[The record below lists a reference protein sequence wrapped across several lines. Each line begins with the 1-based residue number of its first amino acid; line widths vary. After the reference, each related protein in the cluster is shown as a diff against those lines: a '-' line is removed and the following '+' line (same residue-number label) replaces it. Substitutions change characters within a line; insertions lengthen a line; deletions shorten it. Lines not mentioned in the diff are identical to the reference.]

1 MKYIKLLSLLVAV
14 LFLGACSDDDVKKNS
29 AADVTVSMGT
39 ATISPRE
46 SAGIVTLPIKVEGP
60 TNGMVSLT
68 VETREVGSNPAVD
81 GTNYYVTTKK
91 INITGSEGYV
101 ELEMVDDDEINDPRS
116 FEVTIVKVEHA
127 KLNEAAKTTS
137 VVIRDNDHEPYDR
150 LQGTWTLTYK
160 NYDGA
165 VQRQKV
171 TITGADSPSEY
182 IYNKLLYLEGML
194 LDKSKAHLSFN
205 FDTANNTCYV
215 SFTNFMKYNWVTGFK
230 LPSFSDPIDIKLCRL
245 EGDYVSQSPVEGV
258 VQADFKTIKFE
269 EGATIA
275 AVFTDP
281 KDSKNLYPFETMSDI
296 VLTKE

>member
-171 TITGADSPSEY
+171 TITGADDPSEY

-230 LPSFSDPIDIKLCRL
+230 HPSFSDPIDIKLGRL
-245 EGDYVSQSPVEGV
+245 EGNSISQSPVEGV

-275 AVFTDP
+275 AIFTNP
-281 KDSKNLYPFETMSDI
+281 KDGTLNLIETMSDI

>member
-46 SAGIVTLPIKVEGP
+46 SAGIVSLPIKVEGP
-60 TNGMVSLT
+60 TNGMVTLT
-68 VETREVGSNPAVD
+68 VETREVGSNPAVEN
-81 GTNYYVTTKK
+81 TNYYVTTKK

-171 TITGADSPSEY
+171 TITGADDPSEY

-230 LPSFSDPIDIKLCRL
+230 HPSFSDPIDIKLGRF
-245 EGDYVSQSPVEGV
+245 EGQQISQSPIEGV

-275 AVFTDP
+275 AIFTNP
-281 KDSKNLYPFETMSDI
+281 KDGKLNLIETMSDI

>member
-39 ATISPRE
+39 ASISPKE
-46 SAGIVTLPIKVEGP
+46 SAGVVSLPIKVEGP

-68 VETREVGSNPAVD
+68 VETREVGSNPAVEN
-81 GTNYYVTTKK
+81 THYYVTTKK

-101 ELEMVDDDEINDPRS
+101 ELDMVDDDVINDPRT

-150 LQGTWTLTYK
+150 LQGNWRLTYK
-160 NYDGA
+160 DYNGT
-165 VQRQKV
+165 VQRQRV
-171 TITGADSPSEY
+171 TITGADDPSEY
-182 IYNKLLYLEGML
+182 IYNKLLYIEGML
-194 LDKSKAHLSFN
+194 LEKSKAQLSFN

-215 SFTNFMKYNWVTGFK
+215 SFTNFMKYNWVTGFEH
-230 LPSFSDPIDIKLCRL
+230 PDFSKPIDIKLGRL
-245 EGDYVSQSPVEGV
+245 EGNQISQSPVEGV
-258 VQADFKTIKFE
+258 VQEDFKTIKFE
-269 EGATIA
+269 EGVTIGA
-275 AVFTDP
+275 LFTDP
-281 KDSKNLYPFETMSDI
+281 DDGLLRLIGAMSDI

>member
-171 TITGADSPSEY
+171 TITGADDPSEY
-182 IYNKLLYLEGML
+182 IYNKLLYVEGML
-194 LDKSKAHLSFN
+194 LEKSKAHLSFN

-230 LPSFSDPIDIKLCRL
+230 HPSFSDPIDIKLGRL
-245 EGDYVSQSPVEGV
+245 EGNSISQSPVEGV

-275 AVFTDP
+275 AIFTNP
-281 KDSKNLYPFETMSDI
+281 KDGTLNLIETMSDI

>member
-39 ATISPRE
+39 ASISPKE
-46 SAGIVTLPIKVEGP
+46 SAGVVSLPIKVEGP
-60 TNGMVSLT
+60 TNGMVSLI
-68 VETREVGSNPAVD
+68 VETREVGSNPAVEN
-81 GTNYYVTTKK
+81 THYYVTTKK

-101 ELEMVDDDEINDPRS
+101 ELDMVDDDVINDPRT

-150 LQGTWTLTYK
+150 LQGNWRLTYK
-160 NYDGA
+160 DYNGT
-165 VQRQKV
+165 VQRQRV
-171 TITGADSPSEY
+171 TITGADDPSEY
-182 IYNKLLYLEGML
+182 IYNKLLYIEGML
-194 LDKSKAHLSFN
+194 LEKSKAQLSFN

-215 SFTNFMKYNWVTGFK
+215 SFTNFMKYNWVTGFEH
-230 LPSFSDPIDIKLCRL
+230 PDFSKPIDIKLGRL
-245 EGDYVSQSPVEGV
+245 EGNQISQSPVEGV
-258 VQADFKTIKFE
+258 VQEDFKTIKFE
-269 EGATIA
+269 EGVTIGA
-275 AVFTDP
+275 LFTDP
-281 KDSKNLYPFETMSDI
+281 DNGQLRLIEAMSDI

>member
-46 SAGIVTLPIKVEGP
+46 SAGVVSLPIKVEGP
-60 TNGMVSLT
+60 TNGMVTLT
-68 VETREVGSNPAVD
+68 VETREVGSNPAVEN
-81 GTNYYVTTKK
+81 TNYYVTTKK

-101 ELEMVDDDEINDPRS
+101 ELEMVDDDEINDPRT

-150 LQGTWTLTYK
+150 LQGTWTMTYK

-171 TITGADSPSEY
+171 TITGADDPSQY

-194 LDKSKAHLSFN
+194 LEKSKAQLSFN
-205 FDTANNTCYV
+205 FDSANNTCYV
-215 SFTNFMKYNWVTGFK
+215 SFTNFMKYNWITG
-230 LPSFSDPIDIKLCRL
+230 LELQGLSQPVDIKLGRL
-245 EGDYVSQSPVEGV
+245 EGNSISQSPVEGV
-258 VQADFKTIKFE
+258 VQEDFMTIKFE

-275 AVFTDP
+275 CLFTDP
-281 KDSKNLYPFETMSDI
+281 ASGQLRLIETISDI

>member
-46 SAGIVTLPIKVEGP
+46 SAGIVSLPIKVEGP
-60 TNGMVSLT
+60 TNGMVTLT

-101 ELEMVDDDEINDPRS
+101 ELEMVDDDEINDPRT

-171 TITGADSPSEY
+171 TITGADDPSEY
-182 IYNKLLYLEGML
+182 IYNKLLYVEGML

-230 LPSFSDPIDIKLCRL
+230 HPSFSDPIDIKLGRL
-245 EGDYVSQSPVEGV
+245 EGQQISQSPVEGV

-275 AVFTDP
+275 AIFTNP
-281 KDSKNLYPFETMSDI
+281 KDGKLNLIETMSDI

>member
-46 SAGIVTLPIKVEGP
+46 SAGIVSLPIKVEGP
-60 TNGMVSLT
+60 TNGMVTLT
-68 VETREVGSNPAVD
+68 VETREVGSNPAVEN
-81 GTNYYVTTKK
+81 TNYYVTTKK

-101 ELEMVDDDEINDPRS
+101 ELEMIDDDEINDPRS

-171 TITGADSPSEY
+171 TITGADDPSEY

-230 LPSFSDPIDIKLCRL
+230 HPSFSDPIDIKLGRF
-245 EGDYVSQSPVEGV
+245 EGQQISQSPIEGV

-275 AVFTDP
+275 AIFTNP
-281 KDSKNLYPFETMSDI
+281 KDGGLYLIETMSDI

>member
-46 SAGIVTLPIKVEGP
+46 SAGIVSLPIKVEGP
-60 TNGMVSLT
+60 TNGMVTLT
-68 VETREVGSNPAVD
+68 VETREVGSNPAVEN
-81 GTNYYVTTKK
+81 TNYYVTTKK

-150 LQGTWTLTYK
+150 LQGTWTMTYK

-171 TITGADSPSEY
+171 TITGADDPSEY

-230 LPSFSDPIDIKLCRL
+230 HPSFSDPIDIKLGRL
-245 EGDYVSQSPVEGV
+245 EGQQISQSPIEGV

-275 AVFTDP
+275 AIFTNP
-281 KDSKNLYPFETMSDI
+281 KDGRLNLIETMSDI

>member
-46 SAGIVTLPIKVEGP
+46 SAGIVSLPIKVEGP
-60 TNGMVSLT
+60 TNGMVSVT
-68 VETREVGSNPAVD
+68 VETREVGSNPAVEN
-81 GTNYYVTTKK
+81 TNYYVTTKK

-171 TITGADSPSEY
+171 TITGADDPSEY
-182 IYNKLLYLEGML
+182 IYNKLLYVEGML

-230 LPSFSDPIDIKLCRL
+230 HPSFSDPIDIKLGRL
-245 EGDYVSQSPVEGV
+245 EGNSISQSPVEGV

-275 AVFTDP
+275 AIFTNP
-281 KDSKNLYPFETMSDI
+281 KDGKLNLIETMSDI

>member
-46 SAGIVTLPIKVEGP
+46 SAGIVSLPIKVEGP
-60 TNGMVSLT
+60 TNGMVTLT

-171 TITGADSPSEY
+171 TITGADDPSEY
-182 IYNKLLYLEGML
+182 IYNKLLYVEGML

-230 LPSFSDPIDIKLCRL
+230 HPSFSDPIDIKLGRL
-245 EGDYVSQSPVEGV
+245 EGNSISQSPVEGV
-258 VQADFKTIKFE
+258 VQADFMTIKFE

-275 AVFTDP
+275 AIFTNP
-281 KDSKNLYPFETMSDI
+281 KDGKLNLIETMSDI

>member
-46 SAGIVTLPIKVEGP
+46 SAGIVSLPIKVEGP
-60 TNGMVSLT
+60 TNGMVTLT
-68 VETREVGSNPAVD
+68 VETREVGSNPAVEN
-81 GTNYYVTTKK
+81 THYYVTTKK

-101 ELEMVDDDEINDPRS
+101 ELEMVDDDEINDPRT

-127 KLNEAAKTTS
+127 KLNEAAKTTT
-137 VVIRDNDHEPYDR
+137 VEIRDNDHEPYDR
-150 LQGTWTLTYK
+150 LQGTWTMTYK

-171 TITGADSPSEY
+171 TITGADDPSQY

-194 LDKSKAHLSFN
+194 LEKSKAQLSFN

-215 SFTNFMKYNWVTGFK
+215 SFTNFMKYNWITG
-230 LPSFSDPIDIKLCRL
+230 LELQGISQPVDIKLGRL
-245 EGDYVSQSPVEGV
+245 EGNSISESPVEGV
-258 VQADFKTIKFE
+258 VQEDFKTIKFE

-275 AVFTDP
+275 CLFTDP
-281 KDSKNLYPFETMSDI
+281 ASGQLRLIETISDI

>member
-46 SAGIVTLPIKVEGP
+46 SAGVVSLPIKVEGP
-60 TNGMVSLT
+60 TNGMVTLT
-68 VETREVGSNPAVD
+68 VETREVGSNPAVEN
-81 GTNYYVTTKK
+81 TNYYVTTKK

-101 ELEMVDDDEINDPRS
+101 ELEMVDDDEINDPRT

-127 KLNEAAKTTS
+127 KLNEAAKTTT
-137 VVIRDNDHEPYDR
+137 VEIRDNDHELYDR
-150 LQGTWTLTYK
+150 LQGTWTMTYK

-171 TITGADSPSEY
+171 TITGADDPSQY

-194 LDKSKAHLSFN
+194 LEKSKAQLSFN
-205 FDTANNTCYV
+205 FDSANNTCYV
-215 SFTNFMKYNWVTGFK
+215 SFTNFMKYNWITG
-230 LPSFSDPIDIKLCRL
+230 LELQGISQPVDIKLGRL
-245 EGDYVSQSPVEGV
+245 EGNYISESPVEGV
-258 VQADFKTIKFE
+258 VQEDFKTIKFE

-275 AVFTDP
+275 CLFTDP
-281 KDSKNLYPFETMSDI
+281 ASGQLRLIEAISDI

>member
-46 SAGIVTLPIKVEGP
+46 SAGIVSLPIKVEGL
-60 TNGMVSLT
+60 TNGMVTLT
-68 VETREVGSNPAVD
+68 VETREVGSNPAVEN
-81 GTNYYVTTKK
+81 TNYYVTTKK

-150 LQGTWTLTYK
+150 LQGTWTLTYN

-171 TITGADSPSEY
+171 TITGADDPSEY
-182 IYNKLLYLEGML
+182 IYNKLLYVEGML

-230 LPSFSDPIDIKLCRL
+230 HPSFSDPIDIKLGRL
-245 EGDYVSQSPVEGV
+245 EGNSISQSPVEGV

-275 AVFTDP
+275 AIFTNP
-281 KDSKNLYPFETMSDI
+281 KDGKLYLIETMSDI

>member
-46 SAGIVTLPIKVEGP
+46 SAGIVSLPIKVEGP
-60 TNGMVSLT
+60 TNGMVTLT
-68 VETREVGSNPAVD
+68 VETREVGSNPAVEN
-81 GTNYYVTTKK
+81 TNYYVTTKK

-171 TITGADSPSEY
+171 TITGADDPSEY
-182 IYNKLLYLEGML
+182 IYNKLLYVEGML

-230 LPSFSDPIDIKLCRL
+230 HPSFSDPIDIKLGRL
-245 EGDYVSQSPVEGV
+245 EGNFISQSPVEGV

-275 AVFTDP
+275 AIFTNP
-281 KDSKNLYPFETMSDI
+281 KDGQLNLIETMSDI

>member
-46 SAGIVTLPIKVEGP
+46 SAGIVSLPIKVEGP
-60 TNGMVSLT
+60 TNGMVTLT
-68 VETREVGSNPAVD
+68 VETREVGSNPAVEN
-81 GTNYYVTTKK
+81 TNYYVTTKK

-171 TITGADSPSEY
+171 TITGADDPSEY

-230 LPSFSDPIDIKLCRL
+230 HPSFSDPIDIKLGRL
-245 EGDYVSQSPVEGV
+245 EGQQISQSPIEGV

-275 AVFTDP
+275 AIFTNP
-281 KDSKNLYPFETMSDI
+281 KDGRLNLIETMSDI

>member
-46 SAGIVTLPIKVEGP
+46 SAGVVSLPIKVEGP

-68 VETREVGSNPAVD
+68 VETREVGSNPAVEN
-81 GTNYYVTTKK
+81 THYYVTTKK

-101 ELEMVDDDEINDPRS
+101 ELEMVDDDEINDPRT

-127 KLNEAAKTTS
+127 KLNEAAKTTT
-137 VVIRDNDHEPYDR
+137 VEIRDNDHEPYDR
-150 LQGTWTLTYK
+150 LQGTWTMTYK

-165 VQRQKV
+165 VQRQEV
-171 TITGADSPSEY
+171 TITGADDPSQY

-194 LDKSKAHLSFN
+194 LEKSKAQLSFN
-205 FDTANNTCYV
+205 FDSANNTCYV
-215 SFTNFMKYNWVTGFK
+215 SFTNFMKYNWITG
-230 LPSFSDPIDIKLCRL
+230 LELQGLSQPVDIKLGRL
-245 EGDYVSQSPVEGV
+245 EGQSISQSPVEGV
-258 VQADFKTIKFE
+258 VQEGFKTIKFE

-275 AVFTDP
+275 CLFTDP
-281 KDSKNLYPFETMSDI
+281 ASGQLRLIETISDI

>member
-29 AADVTVSMGT
+29 AADVTVSMGE

-46 SAGIVTLPIKVEGP
+46 SAGIVSLPIKVEGP
-60 TNGMVSLT
+60 TNGMVTLT
-68 VETREVGSNPAVD
+68 VETREVGSNPAVEN
-81 GTNYYVTTKK
+81 THYYVTTKK

-137 VVIRDNDHEPYDR
+137 VVIRDNDLEPYDR
-150 LQGTWTLTYK
+150 LQGTCTLTYK

-171 TITGADSPSEY
+171 TITGADDPSEY
-182 IYNKLLYLEGML
+182 IYNKLLYVEGML

-215 SFTNFMKYNWVTGFK
+215 SFTNFMKYNWVSGFEH
-230 LPSFSDPIDIKLCRL
+230 PSFSDPIDIKLGRL
-245 EGDYVSQSPVEGV
+245 EGNYISQSPVEGV

-275 AVFTDP
+275 AIFTNP
-281 KDSKNLYPFETMSDI
+281 KDGNLNLIETMSDI

>member
-39 ATISPRE
+39 ASISPRE
-46 SAGIVTLPIKVEGP
+46 SAGVVSLPIKVEGP
-60 TNGMVSLT
+60 TNGMVSVT
-68 VETREVGSNPAVD
+68 VETREVGSNPAVEN
-81 GTNYYVTTKK
+81 TNYYVTTKK

-101 ELEMVDDDEINDPRS
+101 ELEMVDDDEINDPRT

-127 KLNEAAKTTS
+127 KLNEAAKTTT
-137 VVIRDNDHEPYDR
+137 VEIRDNDHEPYDR
-150 LQGTWTLTYK
+150 LQGTWTMTYK

-171 TITGADSPSEY
+171 TITGADDPSQY

-194 LDKSKAHLSFN
+194 LDKSKAQLSFN
-205 FDTANNTCYV
+205 FDSANNTCYV
-215 SFTNFMKYNWVTGFK
+215 SFTNFMKYNWITG
-230 LPSFSDPIDIKLCRL
+230 LELQGISQPVDIKLGRL
-245 EGDYVSQSPVEGV
+245 EGNSISESPVEGV
-258 VQADFKTIKFE
+258 VQEDFKTIKFE

-275 AVFTDP
+275 CLFTDP
-281 KDSKNLYPFETMSDI
+281 ASGQLMLIEAISDI

>member
-46 SAGIVTLPIKVEGP
+46 SAGVVSLPIKVEGP
-60 TNGMVSLT
+60 TNGMVSVT
-68 VETREVGSNPAVD
+68 VETREVGSNPAVEN
-81 GTNYYVTTKK
+81 TNYYVTTKK

-101 ELEMVDDDEINDPRS
+101 ELEMVDDDEINDPRT

-127 KLNEAAKTTS
+127 KLNEAAKTTT
-137 VVIRDNDHEPYDR
+137 VEIRDNDHEPYDR
-150 LQGTWTLTYK
+150 LQGTWTMTYK

-171 TITGADSPSEY
+171 TITGADDPSQY

-194 LDKSKAHLSFN
+194 LEKSKAQLSFN

-215 SFTNFMKYNWVTGFK
+215 SFTNFMKYNWITG
-230 LPSFSDPIDIKLCRL
+230 LELQGISQPVDIKLGRL
-245 EGDYVSQSPVEGV
+245 EGNSISESPVEGV
-258 VQADFKTIKFE
+258 VQEDFNTIKFE

-275 AVFTDP
+275 CLFTDP
-281 KDSKNLYPFETMSDI
+281 ASGQLMLIETISDI

>member
-46 SAGIVTLPIKVEGP
+46 SAGVVSLPIKVEGP
-60 TNGMVSLT
+60 TNGMVSVT
-68 VETREVGSNPAVD
+68 VETREVGSNPAVEN
-81 GTNYYVTTKK
+81 TNYYVTTKK

-127 KLNEAAKTTS
+127 KLNEGAKTTT
-137 VVIRDNDHEPYDR
+137 VEIRDNDHEPYDR
-150 LQGTWTLTYK
+150 LQGKWTMTYK

-171 TITGADSPSEY
+171 TITGADDPSQY

-194 LDKSKAHLSFN
+194 LDKSKAQLSFN

-215 SFTNFMKYNWVTGFK
+215 SFTNFMKYNWITG
-230 LPSFSDPIDIKLCRL
+230 LELQGISQPVDIKLGRL
-245 EGDYVSQSPVEGV
+245 EGNSISESPVEGV
-258 VQADFKTIKFE
+258 VQEDFKTIKFE

-275 AVFTDP
+275 CLFTDP
-281 KDSKNLYPFETMSDI
+281 ASGQLRLIETISDI

>member
-171 TITGADSPSEY
+171 TITGADDPSEY
-182 IYNKLLYLEGML
+182 IYNKLLYVEGML

-230 LPSFSDPIDIKLCRL
+230 HPSFSDPIDIKLGRL
-245 EGDYVSQSPVEGV
+245 EGNSISQSPIEGV

-275 AVFTDP
+275 AIFTNP
-281 KDSKNLYPFETMSDI
+281 KDGKLYLIETMSDI

>member
-171 TITGADSPSEY
+171 TITGADDPSEY

-230 LPSFSDPIDIKLCRL
+230 HPSFSDPIDIKLGRL
-245 EGDYVSQSPVEGV
+245 EGNSISQSPVEGV

-275 AVFTDP
+275 AIFTNP
-281 KDSKNLYPFETMSDI
+281 KDGKLYLIETMSDI

>member
-101 ELEMVDDDEINDPRS
+101 ELEMVDDDEINDPRT

-171 TITGADSPSEY
+171 TITGADDPSEY
-182 IYNKLLYLEGML
+182 IYNKLLYVEGML
-194 LDKSKAHLSFN
+194 LEKSKAHLSFN

-230 LPSFSDPIDIKLCRL
+230 HPRFSDPIDIKLGRL
-245 EGDYVSQSPVEGV
+245 EGQQISQSPVEGV

-275 AVFTDP
+275 AIFTNP
-281 KDSKNLYPFETMSDI
+281 KDGKLNLIETMSDI

>member
-46 SAGIVTLPIKVEGP
+46 SAGIVSLPIKVEGP
-60 TNGMVSLT
+60 TNGMVTLT
-68 VETREVGSNPAVD
+68 VETREVGSNPAVEN
-81 GTNYYVTTKK
+81 TNYYVTTKK

-137 VVIRDNDHEPYDR
+137 VVIRDNDYEPYDR

-171 TITGADSPSEY
+171 TITGADDPSEY
-182 IYNKLLYLEGML
+182 IYNKLLYVEGML

-230 LPSFSDPIDIKLCRL
+230 HPSFSDPIDIKLGRL
-245 EGDYVSQSPVEGV
+245 EGNSISQSPVEGV

-275 AVFTDP
+275 AIFTNP
-281 KDSKNLYPFETMSDI
+281 KDGKLNLIETMSDI

>member
-46 SAGIVTLPIKVEGP
+46 SAGIVSLPIKVEGP

-101 ELEMVDDDEINDPRS
+101 ELEMVDDDEINDPRT

-171 TITGADSPSEY
+171 TITGADDPSEY
-182 IYNKLLYLEGML
+182 IYNKLLYVEGML
-194 LDKSKAHLSFN
+194 LEKSKAHLSFN

-230 LPSFSDPIDIKLCRL
+230 HPSFSDPIDIKLGRL
-245 EGDYVSQSPVEGV
+245 EGQQISQSPVEGV

-275 AVFTDP
+275 AIFTNP
-281 KDSKNLYPFETMSDI
+281 KDGNLNLIETMSDI

>member
-81 GTNYYVTTKK
+81 CTNYYVTTKK

-171 TITGADSPSEY
+171 TITGADDPSEY
-182 IYNKLLYLEGML
+182 IYNKLLYVEGML

-230 LPSFSDPIDIKLCRL
+230 HPSFSDPIDIKLGRL
-245 EGDYVSQSPVEGV
+245 EGNSISQSPVEGV

-275 AVFTDP
+275 AIFTNP
-281 KDSKNLYPFETMSDI
+281 KDGNLNLIETMSDI

>member
-46 SAGIVTLPIKVEGP
+46 SARIVSLPIKVEGP
-60 TNGMVSLT
+60 TNGMVTLT

-101 ELEMVDDDEINDPRS
+101 ELEMVDDDEINDPRT

-171 TITGADSPSEY
+171 TITGADDPSEY
-182 IYNKLLYLEGML
+182 IYNKLLYVEGML
-194 LDKSKAHLSFN
+194 LEKSKAHLSFN

-230 LPSFSDPIDIKLCRL
+230 HPSFSDPIDIKLGRL
-245 EGDYVSQSPVEGV
+245 EGQQISQSPIEGV

-275 AVFTDP
+275 AIFTNP
-281 KDSKNLYPFETMSDI
+281 KDGKLYLIETMSDI

>member
-46 SAGIVTLPIKVEGP
+46 SAGIVSLPIKVEGP
-60 TNGMVSLT
+60 TNGMVTLT
-68 VETREVGSNPAVD
+68 VETREVGSNPAVE

-171 TITGADSPSEY
+171 TITGADDPSEY

-230 LPSFSDPIDIKLCRL
+230 HPSFSDPIDIKLGRL
-245 EGDYVSQSPVEGV
+245 EGNGISQSPVEGV

-275 AVFTDP
+275 AIFTNP
-281 KDSKNLYPFETMSDI
+281 KDGILNLIETMSDI

>member
-1 MKYIKLLSLLVAV
+1 MKYIKLLLLLVAV

-39 ATISPRE
+39 ASISPRE
-46 SAGIVTLPIKVEGP
+46 SAGVVSLPIKVEGP
-60 TNGMVSLT
+60 TNGMVTLT
-68 VETREVGSNPAVD
+68 VETREVGSNPAVEN
-81 GTNYYVTTKK
+81 TNYYVTTKK

-101 ELEMVDDDEINDPRS
+101 ELEMVDDDEINDPRT

-127 KLNEAAKTTS
+127 KLNEAAKTTT
-137 VVIRDNDHEPYDR
+137 VEIRDNDHEPYDR
-150 LQGTWTLTYK
+150 LQGTWTMTYK

-171 TITGADSPSEY
+171 TITGADDPSQY

-194 LDKSKAHLSFN
+194 LDKSKAQLSFN
-205 FDTANNTCYV
+205 FDSANNTCYV
-215 SFTNFMKYNWVTGFK
+215 SFTNFMKYNWITG
-230 LPSFSDPIDIKLCRL
+230 LELQGISQPVDIKLGRL
-245 EGDYVSQSPVEGV
+245 EGNSISESPVEGV
-258 VQADFKTIKFE
+258 VQEDFKTIKFE

-275 AVFTDP
+275 CLFTDP
-281 KDSKNLYPFETMSDI
+281 ASGQLRLIEAISDI